1 MVTCVGARVRMPDLR
16 KTLRSSFCMSYTL
29 KTLEDRCGEFSVNM
43 TSLPLDQTMP
53 SWTFTD
59 PWLSDCDRTLSESS
73 SKLSSPSPLNR
84 EPLGA
89 TGSSPTPTSNHD
101 SGPIKEFRHIHARS
115 HPPLHPEYFPVKGMG
130 NSKGPRPSKTP
141 NVETTASRTVPVCG
155 CVRPCA
161 PELMHVFTLD
171 PLFTVGFGVQMGAPR
186 VQDNYTTWC
195 ALTGNRPDKRTMKA
209 RPLGLGHGPW
219 AMG

>member
-115 HPPLHPEYFPVKGMG
+115 HPPFAPRIFPSQEHGQLQG
-130 NSKGPRPSKTP
+130 SKTIQDP
-141 NVETTASRTVPVCG
+141 KRGDHSFKDCSR
-155 CVRPCA
+155 VRLCA
-161 PELMHVFTLD
+161 AL
-171 PLFTVGFGVQMGAPR
+171 
-186 VQDNYTTWC
+186 C
-195 ALTGNRPDKRTMKA
+195 A
-209 RPLGLGHGPW
+209 
-219 AMG
+219 